1 MRIIKGLFAG
11 TVVILLSGCAAS
23 IAYRADYV
31 PDRPISETDRI
42 AGRVLIYTTRGDD
55 ERLITSG
62 ATSITGSG
70 LKITIP
76 VGTMTREIAVKVFS
90 KVAADGA
97 SASNDLADAGRYAV
111 VLRPE
116 TKDLTHGFPQIQ
128 NLGFAI
134 TPEVH
139 LTMRMSILDATG
151 KPLLE
156 KEYDSGVVS
165 GRSYMVS
172 GSPSERINHLA
183 HETMYDLMRRAAD
196 DVHIYQNSSAPGGT
210 SAPAVIQV
218 PATVTTEA
226 KLQELKRLHDQ
237 GLISD
242 DIYAQRQKAILDQQ

>member
-172 GSPSERINHLA
+172 GSPS
-183 HETMYDLMRRAAD
+183 D